1 MNINAT
7 AYADANEIKR
17 TKNETGKTLDDIKKE
32 QSRFGDFVIEISQ
45 AFMGIFLGT
54 VGFVLSLYSALYFLE
69 LLAMI
74 SPVLPM
80 VLSVGMLLVAAI
92 IYFK

>member
-7 AYADANEIKR
+7 AFADANEINK
-17 TKNETGKTLDDIKKE
+17 TKNERGTTLDEIKEE
-32 QSRFGDFVIEISQ
+32 QSKVGDFVIEISQ

-74 SPVLPM
+74 SPILPM